1 MAEVVRVLDVID
13 ETPDARSFVLE
24 LPASWSYNPGQFLTF
39 RAGDV
44 ARSYSL
50 SSSPHS
56 GELPKITVK
65 RIPTG
70 VGSNWMCDNLSAGST
85 LEAQAPGGVF
95 TPADWSRDLLLLAAG
110 SGITPCM
117 SILKSA
123 LLLGTPKIVL
133 GYANRDEQSVIF
145 KAELDALVARHP
157 DRLTV
162 VHWID
167 TVDGLPTA
175 QRLRDFASRH
185 PGYEVFVCG
194 PDAFMDCAAGCA
206 EEVHI
211 ERFISMTDNPF
222 EPKPVSERMARV
234 TVELYNNTYVL
245 DWPVRTKLLDLLLEN
260 NINAPFSCREATCAT
275 CACRLRSGEVKMIKN
290 EILEEE
296 DFAENYILSCQSL
309 PLSDEVHVS
318 FD

>member
-1 MAEVVRVLDVID
+1 LDV
-13 ETPDARSFVLE
+13 L
-24 LPASWSYNPGQFLTF
+24 
-39 RAGDV
+39 
-44 ARSYSL
+44 
-50 SSSPHS
+50 
-56 GELPKITVK
+56 
-65 RIPTG
+65 
-70 VGSNWMCDNLSAGST
+70 
-85 LEAQAPGGVF
+85 APGGVF
-95 TPADWSRDLLLLAAG
+95 TPADWEHDLLLLAAG

-123 LLLGTPKIVL
+123 LVLGTARVTL

-145 KAELDALVARHP
+145 RAELDALVAAHP

-167 TVDGLPTA
+167 TIDGLPTA
-175 QRLRDFASRH
+175 ARLREFAAAH

-194 PDAFMDCAAGCA
+194 PEPFMGIAAECA
-206 EEVHI
+206 ETVHL
-211 ERFISMTDNPF
+211 ERFNSLEDNPF
-222 EPKPVSERMARV
+222 APRPESERTVRV

-245 DWPVRTKLLDLLLEN
+245 DWPVRTKLLDLLLDN